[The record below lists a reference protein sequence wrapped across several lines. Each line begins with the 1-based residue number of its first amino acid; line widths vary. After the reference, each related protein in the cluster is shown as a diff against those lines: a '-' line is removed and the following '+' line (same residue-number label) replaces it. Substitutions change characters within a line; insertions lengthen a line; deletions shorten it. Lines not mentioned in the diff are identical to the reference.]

1 MPDSISNKFK
11 IENYFDYI
19 SLSTFLEESA
29 IDPSTV
35 PRVKKSW
42 VPNWLY
48 NQRFRS
54 DRLYDWLTMPDP
66 FYITVKELKAS
77 GDKFYSD
84 LIKIIE
90 EDNE

>member
-1 MPDSISNKFK
+1 
-11 IENYFDYI
+11 
-19 SLSTFLEESA
+19 
-29 IDPSTV
+29 
-35 PRVKKSW
+35 
-42 VPNWLY
+42 
-48 NQRFRS
+48 
-54 DRLYDWLTMPDP
+54 MPDP